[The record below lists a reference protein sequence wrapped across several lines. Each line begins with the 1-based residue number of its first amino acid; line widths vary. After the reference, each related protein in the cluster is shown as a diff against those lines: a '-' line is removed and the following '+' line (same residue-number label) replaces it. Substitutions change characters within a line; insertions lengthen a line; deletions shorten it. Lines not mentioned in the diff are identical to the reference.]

1 MSDSFD
7 DCLNQYVIDLE
18 SKISLQQSMLMSV
31 KNERMILKRHVSDLE
46 RRNQHFTS
54 RIIKYESEDR
64 NRYMREKLGSKNLLI
79 RQGVTNKNIN
89 AASTSNASHNIDV
102 SNQDLLEKKRK
113 KRKKRN

>member
-1 MSDSFD
+1 MCDNFN

-18 SKISLQQSMLMSV
+18 SKISLQQSMLRRV
-31 KNERMILKRHVSDLE
+31 NNEHNLLRRHVSDLE
-46 RRNQHFTS
+46 RRNQHFS
-54 RIIKYESEDR
+54 QRIIKYESEDR
-64 NRYMREKLGSKNLLI
+64 NRNMREKLGTKNLTI

-113 KRKKRN
+113 KRN